1 MVSLLML
8 LIVLASAAVAQPDKQ
23 RDCGERSCYDVLG
36 VSSGSRSGSVYRS
49 LAASLQELL
58 MMRPVRS
65 DDEVKKAYRKLAK
78 EWHPDKNPDREE
90 QAQQMFTEIGNAYAD
105 PNLAADTP
113 RSLLGARG

>member
-1 MVSLLML
+1 
-8 LIVLASAAVAQPDKQ
+8 
-23 RDCGERSCYDVLG
+23 
-36 VSSGSRSGSVYRS
+36 
-49 LAASLQELL
+49 